1 MVTFY
6 RRHLPHW
13 QPPGQDLFITWRLFG
28 SLPAKF
34 RPPSPVETS
43 GKQFVRFDRELD
55 RARTGPVWLE
65 EPRVAE
71 AAFRE
76 LRRAHLDKELFRL
89 LAYVLMANH
98 VHILV
103 EPLAPLSR
111 ITHDVK
117 GATAYRANLILSH
130 THKRFWQDESFDHWV
145 RNPAEGEKIRRY
157 IENNPVAAG
166 LVSRPEE
173 WPWSSA
179 SRPIE

>member
-28 SLPAKF
+28 SLPAQF
-34 RPPSPVETS
+34 RPPNHATAN

-55 RARTGPVWLE
+55 RAGTGPVWLR

-76 LRRAHLDKELFRL
+76 LRNAHLDKKLFRL
-89 LAYVLMANH
+89 RAYVLMANH

-103 EPLAPLSR
+103 VPLASLSK
-111 ITHDVK
+111 ITHQVK
-117 GATAYRANLILSH
+117 GATAYRANLILAH
-130 THKRFWQDESFDHWV
+130 THHRFWQDESFDH
-145 RNPAEGEKIRRY
+145 
-157 IENNPVAAG
+157 
-166 LVSRPEE
+166 
-173 WPWSSA
+173 
-179 SRPIE
+179 